1 MFKYKI
7 NIHGNKLNTKDGTPE
22 RDFIHIHDLCRIHKK
37 IYHYLNKNKKVIFN
51 CGLGTRYSVLQI
63 IREFEKSINQ
73 KFKISY
79 KKNNFNETQTIC
91 SNINLLKK
99 LLKINI
105 KKNRIKDLI
114 SDYL

>member
-1 MFKYKI
+1 MCVRYNVI
-7 NIHGNKLNTKDGTPE
+7 S
-22 RDFIHIHDLCRIHKK
+22 DLPSTGSQI
-37 IYHYLNKNKKVIFN
+37 VAV
-51 CGLGTRYSVLQI
+51 VLQI